1 MKTINKLALAACVM
15 TSFGAATVAD
25 AHGIW
30 FAQRSNELAL
40 IYGVGA
46 DDLDA
51 VKRLPKIKAATAY
64 DENGKEV
71 AMQLT
76 PHGSLLVVKAEKEPA
91 IVTAVLDHGPWSKA
105 ADGEWYNKGKDEV
118 RDASISEHTFKYAVH
133 LRRLNLVPPI
143 LPAQKLQIVP
153 MVKPLPEKM
162 GEKLVVRVLYEGK
175 PVRGALVQP
184 DYVTDPDSKPLKT
197 GADGIATIKVR
208 NQGLNVVVATLT
220 TPPANPVQ
228 TNRDEYLATL
238 SFVLPHQPE

>member
-1 MKTINKLALAACVM
+1 MRTLGKLTVM
-15 TSFGAATVAD
+15 ASVIASLGAVNMAR

-30 FAQRSNELAL
+30 FAPRSNELAL

-51 VKRLPKIKAATAY
+51 VKRQPKIKAVAAY
-64 DENGKEV
+64 DENGKEEP
-71 AMQLT
+71 MQLT

-91 IVTAVLDHGPWSKA
+91 IVTAVLDHGPWSKTP
-105 ADGEWYNKGKDEV
+105 DGEWYNKGKDEV
-118 RDASISEHTFKYAVH
+118 PDATISEHTFKYAVH
-133 LRRLNLVPPI
+133 LRRLNVVPPL
-143 LPAQKLQIVP
+143 LPAHKLQIVP

-162 GEKLVVRVLYEGK
+162 GQKLVVRVLYEGK
-175 PVRGALVQP
+175 PVQGALVQP

-197 GADGIATIKVR
+197 SADGIATIKVR
-208 NQGLNVVVATLT
+208 NQGLNVVAATLT